1 MSGFG
6 SRGPQRELHVLRPLP
21 GTEGKATFSV
31 SGAVLDLLGLTP
43 ADAAGLDLADML
55 RLISETEGD

>member
-1 MSGFG
+1 MTGHD
-6 SRGPQRELHVLRPLP
+6 SRGPQRRLHALRPLP
-21 GTEGKATFSV
+21 GTEGKATFAV
-31 SGAVLDLLGLTP
+31 SGAVLGLLGLPP

>member
-1 MSGFG
+1 MTGIG

-21 GTEGKATFSV
+21 GTEGKATFSA
-31 SGAVLDLLGLTP
+31 SGAVLGLLGLTP
-43 ADAAGLDLADML
+43 ADSASLDLADIL

>member
-1 MSGFG
+1 M
-6 SRGPQRELHVLRPLP
+6 RPLP
-21 GTEGKATFSV
+21 GTEGKATFAV
-31 SGAVLDLLGLTP
+31 SGAVLGLLGLPP

>member
-1 MSGFG
+1 MTGFG

-21 GTEGKATFSV
+21 GTEGKATLSA
-31 SGAVLDLLGLTP
+31 SGAVLGLLGLTS
-43 ADAAGLDLADML
+43 ADAASLDLAEIL

>member
-1 MSGFG
+1 MTGPD
-6 SRGPQRELHVLRPLP
+6 SRGPQWRLHALRPLP
-21 GTEGKATFSV
+21 GIEGKATFAA
-31 SGAVLDLLGLTP
+31 SGAVLARLGLAP